1 MGLDNHQQPS
11 TREARSSH
19 GLGRRLGRPVMPY
32 LAALV
37 YVAVG
42 LYRWHRER
50 HDIEREGLLS
60 LVLWTLILGSVVNV
74 VLWVGFYR

>member
-1 MGLDNHQQPS
+1 
-11 TREARSSH
+11 
-19 GLGRRLGRPVMPY
+19 VPY

-50 HDIEREGLLS
+50 HDIEREDLLS
-60 LVLWTLILGSVVNV
+60 QVLWTLILGSLVNV

>member
-1 MGLDNHQQPS
+1 
-11 TREARSSH
+11 
-19 GLGRRLGRPVMPY
+19 MPY

-50 HDIEREGLLS
+50 HDIERGDLLS
-60 LVLWTLILGSVVNV
+60 LVLWTLILGSLVNA
-74 VLWVGFYR
+74 VLWVAFNR